1 MAIGTKSG
9 GEALR
14 NKRHEDLRYPY
25 PFASLIGYSTH
36 NSRSLPFCTSEC
48 EVELQGG
55 DLHAGVVTEAEPVV
69 GFGTMEDV
77 AVAEREM
84 WLNTEQDEFLGVND
98 ASMFYADFPPL
109 PDFPCMSSSS
119 SSSSTPTPS
128 LPVKTI
134 TCSTTTTTT
143 TSSSSSASSS
153 SAASWAVLKSEAEE
167 DAEKKNCNNGY
178 MHDQLDATT
187 PAALSSTAS
196 MEISQHPHHD
206 CGLGGT
212 VGECMDDVMDTFGY
226 MELLEA
232 NDFFDPASIF
242 QNEENPLV
250 EFATFEE
257 QVPLQEEQ
265 HAMVHQQGGIEEEE
279 DHQVPVCEEIQGEE
293 EGVGVGIDGIG
304 DNEGGDDEMSNV
316 FLEWLKSNKDS
327 VSANDLRSVKLK
339 KATIES
345 AARRLGGGKE
355 AMKQLLKLI
364 LEWVQTSHLQNKR
377 RKENNNNNN
386 NSSGNINNA
395 QFEDPSTQNQNANTG
410 SNINHHHHHPNSF
423 APESNA
429 CFNNHA
435 PWLSQQQPF
444 GTDQGPLMVPPP
456 AYPQPMVG
464 YVGDPYTNGAAAASN
479 NINRNPYQ
487 PGTDQ
492 YHMLESAQSWP
503 PSQFNVNASHYNQSF
518 GDNSLFPHG
527 AFGGY
532 GNNQYPC
539 QFFHGPGDRLMR
551 LGPSATK
558 EARKKRMA
566 RQRRLLTHHRHH
578 SGNHNQTQASDP
590 HARLGMGSD
599 NCTTVVAAPHANP
612 AANWMYWQAMTAG
625 GAASLAPPVVPTDP
639 PAGQQMVDRPAMQ
652 TQNCHPGRVASDRR
666 QGWKPEKNLRFLLQ
680 KVLKQ
685 SDVGSLGRIVLP
697 KKEAETHLPEL
708 EARDGISITMEDIGT
723 SRVWNMRYRYWP
735 NNKSR
740 MYLLENTGD
749 FVRANGLQ
757 EGDFIVIYSDVKCG
771 KFMIRGVK
779 VRQQGVKAESKKG
792 GKSQKNQHG
801 TNAATTAGTAANNG
815 TPSSPKS
822 KAEKVLS

>member
-1 MAIGTKSG
+1 M
-9 GEALR
+9 
-14 NKRHEDLRYPY
+14 
-25 PFASLIGYSTH
+25 
-36 NSRSLPFCTSEC
+36 EC

-55 DLHAGVVTEAEPVV
+55 DLHAGVVTEPNPI
-69 GFGTMEDV
+69 GFGTMENEHTL

-84 WLNTEQDEFLGVND
+84 WLNSDQDEFLGVND

-119 SSSSTPTPS
+119 SSSSALPF
-128 LPVKTI
+128 PVKTM
-134 TCSTTTTTT
+134 TCSTRTTTTTT
-143 TSSSSSASSS
+143 TSSSSSSS
-153 SAASWAVLKSEAEE
+153 SWAVLKSDAEE
-167 DAEKKNCNNGY
+167 DAEKNHCNRY
-178 MHDQLDATT
+178 MHDQLDAT
-187 PAALSSTAS
+187 LSSTAS
-196 MEISQHPHHD
+196 MEVSQQKNLDP
-206 CGLGGT
+206 GLGGP

-242 QNEENPLV
+242 QNEDNENPLV
-250 EFATFEE
+250 DFGTLE
-257 QVPLQEEQ
+257 QHVPLHDEQ
-265 HAMVHQQGGIEEEE
+265 HEMLHHQQGRTEEV
-279 DHQVPVCEEIQGEE
+279 DHQVPVCEEIQGDEE
-293 EGVGVGIDGIG
+293 GGDGVGV
-304 DNEGGDDEMSNV
+304 DDEMSNV

-327 VSANDLRSVKLK
+327 VSANDLRNVKLK

-377 RKENNNNNN
+377 RKENNG
-386 NSSGNINNA
+386 SSISSALQA
-395 QFEDPSTQNQNANTG
+395 QFPDPSVQNNQNTQSG
-410 SNINHHHHHPNSF
+410 SFS
-423 APESNA
+423 PESNA
-429 CFNNHA
+429 CFNNQT
-435 PWLSQQQPF
+435 PWLSPQTF
-444 GTDQGPLMVPPP
+444 ATDQAPLMVPPQQFQ
-456 AYPQPMVG
+456 QPMVG
-464 YVGDPYTNGAAAASN
+464 YVGDPYTSGAASN
-479 NINRNPYQ
+479 NITTSHNHNSNNPYQ
-487 PGTDQ
+487 PGAEQ
-492 YHMLESAQSWP
+492 YHMLESAHSWP
-503 PSQFNVNASHYNQSF
+503 HSQFNVACHYSQSF
-518 GDNSLFPHG
+518 GDNNVIFPQG
-527 AFGGY
+527 GFGGGY
-532 GNNQYPC
+532 GNNQYPY
-539 QFFHGPGDRLMR
+539 QFFHGPGDTLMR

-566 RQRRLLTHHRHH
+566 RQRRFLSHHRHH
-578 SGNHNQTQASDP
+578 NGNHQNSGSDP
-590 HARLGMGSD
+590 HARLGGGD
-599 NCTTVVAAPHANP
+599 NCTTGLAAPHHANP
-612 AANWMYWQAMTAG
+612 TANWMYWQAMTG
-625 GAASLAPPVVPTDP
+625 GAAGPLAPPAEP
-639 PAGQQMVDRPAMQ
+639 PAVDRSALQ
-652 TQNCHPGRVASDRR
+652 TQNCHQSRVASDRR

-771 KFMIRGVK
+771 KYMIRGVK
-779 VRQQGVKAESKKG
+779 VRQQGVKPETKKV

-801 TNAATTAGTAANNG
+801 TGTNASTTACTAANNG
-815 TPSSPKS
+815 TPSSPKT
-822 KAEKVLS
+822 KAEKSSKLI

>member
-1 MAIGTKSG
+1 M
-9 GEALR
+9 
-14 NKRHEDLRYPY
+14 D
-25 PFASLIGYSTH
+25 
-36 NSRSLPFCTSEC
+36 C

-55 DLHAGVVTEAEPVV
+55 DLHAGVVTETNPV
-69 GFGTMEDV
+69 GFGIMDDAETL

-84 WLNTEQDEFLGVND
+84 WLNSDQDDLLGVND
-98 ASMFYADFPPL
+98 TSMFYADFPPL

-119 SSSSTPTPS
+119 SSSSTPA
-128 LPVKTI
+128 LPVNNI
-134 TCSTTTTTT
+134 TYSTTTSSS
-143 TSSSSSASSS
+143 SSSSSASSS
-153 SAASWAVLKSEAEE
+153 SAASWAVLRSDVDIEE
-167 DAEKKNCNNGY
+167 DAEKNNINIINNNNYNSY
-178 MHDQLDATT
+178 MQQNNDPLDATTT

-196 MEISQHPHHD
+196 MEISQQHLDP
-206 CGLGGT
+206 GLGANT
-212 VGECMDDVMDTFGY
+212 VGDCMDDVMDTFGY
-226 MELLEA
+226 MELLES
-232 NDFFDPASIF
+232 NDFFDPSSIF
-242 QNEENPLV
+242 QSEENPLP
-250 EFATFEE
+250 EFTQLPQLDE
-257 QVPLQEEQ
+257 
-265 HAMVHQQGGIEEEE
+265 HAMGIHHRESTQQQGEEE
-279 DHQVPVCEEIQGEE
+279 DHHHNHHQLLVCNNNGEEIQGEE
-293 EGVGVGIDGIG
+293 GAGAGAGAG
-304 DNEGGDDEMSNV
+304 AGDEMSMV

-386 NSSGNINNA
+386 NINSQSNLLP
-395 QFEDPSTQNQNANTG
+395 QFQDPSQNQNTNT
-410 SNINHHHHHPNSF
+410 SSF

-429 CFNNHA
+429 CFNQTT
-435 PWLSQQQPF
+435 PWLSSPQPF
-444 GTDQGPLMVPPP
+444 GTDQAPLMVSQMPFS
-456 AYPQPMVG
+456 QPMVG
-464 YVGDPYTNGAAAASN
+464 YVGDPYTNGATSN
-479 NINRNPYQ
+479 NMNSGGGTQTQNNNPYQ
-487 PGTDQ
+487 TSPE
-492 YHMLESAQSWP
+492 YHMLESANSWP
-503 PSQFNVNASHYNQSF
+503 PSQLNVSSHYNQSF
-518 GDNSLFPHG
+518 GDNNLQGLPPS
-527 AFGGY
+527 AFGSY
-532 GNNQYPC
+532 GNQYPY

-566 RQRRLLTHHRHH
+566 RQRRLLSHHRHN
-578 SGNHNQTQASDP
+578 NHHQNHASDP
-590 HARLGMGSD
+590 HARLGSD
-599 NCTTVVAAPHANP
+599 NCTTVVAASHANP
-612 AANWMYWQAMTAG
+612 ANWMYWQTMAG
-625 GAASLAPPVVPTDP
+625 GAASLAPVVPVEQLP
-639 PAGQQMVDRPAMQ
+639 AAGQQVVDRSAMQ
-652 TQNCHPGRVASDRR
+652 TQNYHQGRVASERR

-708 EARDGISITMEDIGT
+708 EARDGISISMEDIGT
-723 SRVWNMRYRYWP
+723 SRIWNMRYRYWP

-779 VRQQGVKAESKKG
+779 VRQQGAKPETKKA

-801 TNAATTAGTAANNG
+801 NNAATTAGAGANNG
-815 TPSSPKS
+815 TPSSPKQKNE
-822 KAEKVLS
+822 KAVN